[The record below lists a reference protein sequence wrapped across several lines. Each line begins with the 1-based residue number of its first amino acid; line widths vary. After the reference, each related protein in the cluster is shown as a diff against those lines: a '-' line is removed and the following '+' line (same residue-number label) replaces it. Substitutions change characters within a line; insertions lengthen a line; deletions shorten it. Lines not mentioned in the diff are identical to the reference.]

1 MSAPPP
7 RSSPRSSRPS
17 FLRPSAR
24 AFALIV
30 LLIAACILGL
40 APILVRLTETG
51 PAAAGFWRFLFA
63 LPLLT
68 VLAAREPG
76 GIATPSKWALLAGLF
91 FALDLSF
98 WHYGIVMTS
107 VANATVL
114 CNLTPVVVTLF
125 GWVVLKERP
134 RRLFLVALALA
145 MGGALAMAA
154 GADGGQGTNPPLGDA
169 FSLSVAV
176 WYSGYFLA
184 VKAARATAGAM
195 RITFWATLLGA
206 PLLLIVALALGEDI
220 APASL
225 AGWGA
230 APLPAREA
238 LTIPA
243 QVNYVGKGT
252 DIYAAGYTFHGSAQV
267 IVRYL
272 RTAYLWD
279 RVRVQGGAYG
289 AFCSF
294 DRLSGVLSFV
304 SYRDP
309 NIASTLATYDQAADF
324 LLTRTI
330 DGDELTKSIVGAI
343 GDIDAYMLPD
353 AKGFVS
359 LARHLWGETDEDRQR
374 LRDEVLSTGPGH
386 FRGFAQALKAVADK
400 GDIVILGSADSI
412 DQAAAAMAGLTK
424 TRVL

>member
-7 RSSPRSSRPS
+7 RSSPRPSRPS

-30 LLIAACILGL
+30 LLIAACVLGL

-63 LPLLT
+63 LPLLA

-134 RRLFLVALALA
+134 RRLFLVALVLA

-169 FSLSVAV
+169 FSLSVAL

-195 RITFWATLLGA
+195 RVTFWATLLGA

-230 APLPAREA
+230 CIALGVMHVFGQGGVAWALGRLPASVTAVTILIQPVVAA
-238 LTIPA
+238 LLGWWVFGETLTPIQA
-243 QVNYVGKGT
+243 LG
-252 DIYAAGYTFHGSAQV
+252 
-267 IVRYL
+267 
-272 RTAYLWD
+272 
-279 RVRVQGGAYG
+279 
-289 AFCSF
+289 
-294 DRLSGVLSFV
+294 GVLALGAVVLAQRSQRV
-304 SYRDP
+304 E
-309 NIASTLATYDQAADF
+309 AS
-324 LLTRTI
+324 
-330 DGDELTKSIVGAI
+330 
-343 GDIDAYMLPD
+343 P
-353 AKGFVS
+353 
-359 LARHLWGETDEDRQR
+359 
-374 LRDEVLSTGPGH
+374 
-386 FRGFAQALKAVADK
+386 KAE
-400 GDIVILGSADSI
+400 
-412 DQAAAAMAGLTK
+412 
-424 TRVL
+424 